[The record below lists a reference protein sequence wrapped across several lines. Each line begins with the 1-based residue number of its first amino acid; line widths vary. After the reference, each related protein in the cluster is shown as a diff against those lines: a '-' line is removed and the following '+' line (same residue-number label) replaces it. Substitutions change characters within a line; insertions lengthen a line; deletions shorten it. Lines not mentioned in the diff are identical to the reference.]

1 LVAWAQDRRCSTTWK
16 VLSQPDGMRF
26 PRVFFAEKTVLV
38 GLAVW
43 VASTSGLF
51 GNMGL
56 APELSVYEAGL
67 AKS

>member
-1 LVAWAQDRRCSTTWK
+1 LQHHWESVESAGWNAISHI
-16 VLSQPDGMRF
+16 
-26 PRVFFAEKTVLV
+26 FFAEKTGLV

-51 GNMGL
+51 GNMAL
-56 APELSVYEAGL
+56 AHELSVYEAGL

>member
-1 LVAWAQDRRCSTTWK
+1 LRHHWESVESAGWNAIS
-16 VLSQPDGMRF
+16 
-26 PRVFFAEKTVLV
+26 RVFFAEKTVLV
-38 GLAVW
+38 GLAIW